1 MNMRYENENLGT
13 TMMIWAHLGF
23 GRLDP
28 ICLYEIDLRLLYDML
43 RVTVGVCKSGSLD

>member
-1 MNMRYENENLGT
+1 MG
-13 TMMIWAHLGF
+13 ALGF

-43 RVTVGVCKSGSLD
+43 RVIIGRS